1 MKHRKAW
8 AAILGI
14 ATIGLVGCPSTI
26 AGIEEDSYLGL
37 PTGQRPAKGDALPET
52 LPPGGSSGGF
62 NSGGSNAGSGTTVE
76 TGSNPTSMSLSGPL
90 HVAPLYPQSAAV
102 NVTISL
108 APNGVLALAAPSLE
122 PNSVSVSWAIQGGY
136 KAFSSQGLSAPSPL
150 SDQAAKDVE
159 LRSRIA
165 RLSNPPRLGFTTSG
179 MPVRTLGQNP
189 SSVKI
194 DATYSNVPVVVRHVE
209 STGVFSDGAYRQ
221 KFVILVD
228 QRDDTLLFG
237 DSRGQTLLKDL
248 ADEIRL
254 RIYPKNR
261 ALFGNDPSAS
271 EAQAKGL
278 AIDTDTTYFV
288 ISRAVNQNGASGVLG
303 YFFMG
308 DLLPDDP
315 QRGGTSYSNQAKML
329 YLSASQV
336 QEAKAARARGSESGF
351 NDFCGTIAHELQH
364 LLFTWGRIKA
374 VGLASRAVENT
385 SYADAWIDEGLAMY
399 AMAANGYGPEGTKA
413 GIQVGLHAQTF
424 LTKAPSYSLTTFY
437 SSRPDGHPVPA
448 EAWQG
453 NPDDAYGMAYLFT
466 QYLVDQQGPD
476 IIGKI
481 LSSTRNL
488 IKTGPVTPE
497 NIHPA
502 GIVAD
507 AVEKD
512 GGNLAT
518 VFGNFAAALALD
530 GTPALAAGP
539 ESFRN
544 LYQIQGVDIR
554 KLRASGPAGVTR
566 SPVTP
571 RPFGVSYLKP
581 SGLDPSESQL
591 KLTGG
596 SGLSSR
602 LILHQ

>member
-14 ATIGLVGCPSTI
+14 ATIGLAGCPSTI
-26 AGIEEDSYLGL
+26 SGLDEDFYRGL
-37 PTGQRPAKGDALPET
+37 PTGQRPSRGDSLPENQ
-52 LPPGGSSGGF
+52 PPGGSP
-62 NSGGSNAGSGTTVE
+62 GGSNIGSNTTVE
-76 TGSNPTSMSLSGPL
+76 TGSNPSDVSLTGPL
-90 HVAPLYPQSAAV
+90 HVAPLYPKSTA
-102 NVTISL
+102 VTITISQ
-108 APNGVLALAAPSLE
+108 APSGLLALAAPSLE
-122 PNSVSVSWAIQGGY
+122 PSSVSVNWGIQGGY
-136 KAFSSQGLSAPSPL
+136 KTFTAQGLSAPSPL

-159 LRSRIA
+159 LRNRIA
-165 RLSNPPRLGFTTSG
+165 GLSNPPRLGFATSG
-179 MPVRTLGQNP
+179 TTVRTLGQNP

-194 DATYSNVPVVVRHVE
+194 DATYPNVPVVVRHVE
-209 STGVFSDGAYRQ
+209 STGIYSEGAYRQ
-221 KFVILVD
+221 KFAILVD
-228 QRDDTLLFG
+228 QRDDQNLFG
-237 DSRGQTLLKDL
+237 DERGRTLLRDL
-248 ADEIRL
+248 VDEIRD

-271 EAQAKGL
+271 EARSKGL

-288 ISRAVNQNGASGVLG
+288 ISRAVNQNGANGVLG

-315 QRGGTSYSNQAKML
+315 LRGGTSYSNQAKML

-336 QEAKAARARGSESGF
+336 QEAKTARAMGNESGF
-351 NDFCGTIAHELQH
+351 KNFCGTIAHELQH

-374 VGLASRAVENT
+374 VGLATRAIENT

-399 AMAANGYGPEGTKA
+399 AMAANGYGPEGGKA
-413 GIQVGLHAQTF
+413 GNQVGLHVQAF
-424 LTKAPSYSLTTFY
+424 LAKAPSYSLTTFY

-448 EAWQG
+448 TAWQG

-466 QYLVDQQGPD
+466 QYLVDQQGAD

-497 NIHPA
+497 NIHPT

-507 AVEKD
+507 AVERD
-512 GGNLAT
+512 GGSLAA

-539 ESFRN
+539 QSFRD

-554 KLRASGPAGVTR
+554 QLWASGPEGVTQI
-566 SPVTP
+566 PVTP

-581 SGLDPSESQL
+581 GGLDPAGSQL